1 MFVRTMCE
9 TDLNEVHQIECSIFS
24 LPWSVNDFR
33 GSISGSNNLYLVV
46 EENEAIIG
54 YCGFWG
60 VVGEGQINNVAV
72 TKAYRG
78 RGVGKLMLEEL
89 IKRGRGMGLEA
100 FTLEVRISN
109 EPAIALYH
117 NLGFRDVGIRK
128 NFYESPIE
136 DALIMWL

>member
-1 MFVRTMCE
+1 MHE
-9 TDLNEVHQIECSIFS
+9 TDLNDVHQIECSIFS
-24 LPWSVNDFR
+24 LPWSVDDFK
-33 GSISGSNNLYLVV
+33 GSISDPNNLYLVV
-46 EENEAIIG
+46 EEKEAIIG

-72 TKAYRG
+72 DQSYRG

-89 IKRGRGMGLEA
+89 ISRGRGMGLEA
-100 FTLEVRISN
+100 FTLEVRVN
-109 EPAIALYH
+109 NKPAIALYH